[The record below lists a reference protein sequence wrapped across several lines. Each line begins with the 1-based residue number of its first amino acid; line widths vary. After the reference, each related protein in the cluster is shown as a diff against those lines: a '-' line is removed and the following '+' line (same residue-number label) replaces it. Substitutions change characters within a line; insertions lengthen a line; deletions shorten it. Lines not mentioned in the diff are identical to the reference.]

1 MNPAGTTA
9 KRTVL
14 VTGAT
19 DGIGRETALALAA
32 SGMRVLV
39 HGRDQRRTE
48 TTCNEL
54 RARVPGTQA
63 DPLVADLSSMA
74 AVRSLAAEICSRTDR
89 LDVLLHNAG
98 VFMKRRQL
106 SVDGYEMTFAVNH
119 LASFLLTA
127 LLGDLLAASAPAR
140 VVTVSSVAHQRGR
153 LDFDDLQSERSFD
166 GYRAY
171 SASKLANVLFAFE
184 LAARRRLDGIT
195 SNALHPGVVTTKL
208 LHEGFGSTG
217 INPAEGA
224 RNSVYLATS
233 PDVEG
238 ISGMY
243 FDNCRPGR
251 VAPAA
256 EQSDLR
262 DRLWVVSERLTGL
275 L

>member
-1 MNPAGTTA
+1 MHSAYRPGQ
-9 KRTVL
+9 RTVL

-19 DGIGRETALALAA
+19 DGIGRETALALAG

-39 HGRDQRRTE
+39 HGRDRRRTE
-48 TTCNEL
+48 ATCDEL
-54 RARVPGTQA
+54 RAKFPGAQA
-63 DPLVADLSSMA
+63 DPLVADLASLA
-74 AVRSLAAEICSRTDR
+74 AVRSLATEVYSRTDR
-89 LDVLLHNAG
+89 LDVLINNAG
-98 VFMKRRQL
+98 VFMKRRQV

-119 LASFLLTA
+119 LAPFLLTA
-127 LLGDLLAASAPAR
+127 LLGDLLATSAPAR
-140 VVTVSSVAHQRGR
+140 VVTVSSVAHQRGK
-153 LDFDDLQSERSFD
+153 LDFDNLQSERSFD
-166 GYRAY
+166 GYGAY

-184 LAARRRLDGIT
+184 LAARRRLDRIT

-217 INPAEGA
+217 ISPADGA

-251 VAPAA
+251 VAPAS
-256 EQSDLR
+256 EQADLR
-262 DRLWVVSERLTGL
+262 ERLWVLSERLTGSS
-275 L
+275 

>member
-1 MNPAGTTA
+1 MDPADIPA

-19 DGIGRETALALAA
+19 DGIGRETALALAG

-39 HGRDQRRTE
+39 HGRDRRRTE
-48 TTCNEL
+48 STCDEL

-63 DPLVADLSSMA
+63 EPLVADLSSLA
-74 AVRSLAAEICSRTDR
+74 AVRSLAAEVRSRTGR
-89 LDVLLHNAG
+89 LDVLIHNAG

-106 SVDGYEMTFAVNH
+106 SGDGYEMTFAVNH
-119 LASFLLTA
+119 LAPFLLTA
-127 LLGDLLAASAPAR
+127 LVGDLLAASAPAR
-140 VVTVSSVAHQRGR
+140 VVTVSSVAHQRGK
-153 LDFDDLQSERSFD
+153 LDFDNLQSERSFD
-166 GYRAY
+166 GYGAY
-171 SASKLANVLFAFE
+171 STSKLANVLFAFE
-184 LAARRRLDGIT
+184 LAARRCLDGIT

-217 INPAEGA
+217 ISPADGA

-233 PDVEG
+233 PEVEG

-243 FDNCRPGR
+243 FDNFRPGR

-256 EQSDLR
+256 EQADLR
-262 DRLWVVSERLTGL
+262 DRLWIVSERLTGL
-275 L
+275 S